1 MKRYRT
7 GCKKSKID
15 GTENIFKSNIALP
28 SNFTL
33 TPIMPP
39 ILDQGATPR
48 CVAFSLVTCLDFNK
62 NLSENDNNG
71 EQYNINE
78 LYNMRSD
85 PHLDGNGHKRWLAYI
100 KTYWIKINRQSS
112 YI

>member
-1 MKRYRT
+1 MKRYGT

-15 GTENIFKSNIALP
+15 GTENIFKSNIALL

-39 ILDQGATPR
+39 ILDQGETPR

-71 EQYNINE
+71 EQYNIN
-78 LYNMRSD
+78 
-85 PHLDGNGHKRWLAYI
+85 
-100 KTYWIKINRQSS
+100 
-112 YI
+112 